1 MNIKLNSN
9 FYFIVVITF
18 MLVIDKSYYCILS
31 ILFALLHELGHIL
44 IILLKNL
51 RVSKIKFG
59 IINIDMIYDNSSFL
73 NINYKDEFLIYI
85 SGPFVNFVLYLMFI
99 FVYCVNNIYIFKIM
113 AYQNFFLGIINLLP
127 IESLDGYK
135 ILSLVLSRKFDI
147 NTCEK
152 ILNIISII
160 FLVPVSIL
168 GFMILIKSK
177 YNFSLLIFGVY
188 LFSRIILKKFNL
200 E

>member
-177 YNFSLLIFGVY
+177 YNFSL
-188 LFSRIILKKFNL
+188 
-200 E
+200 